1 MAVIDLEAWRR
12 EHGWGGPD
20 GRLQRA
26 IDRLDAAVASRGWSD
41 DAPPWLVTELLAV
54 QGCLSIGMA
63 TEAAR
68 RVERLAQ
75 RVDSLRTERRRVGR

>member
-12 EHGWGGPD
+12 EHDWGGPD
-20 GRLQRA
+20 GRLQIA
-26 IDRLDAAVASRGWSD
+26 IERLDDAMAARGWSD

-54 QGCLSIGMA
+54 QGCLSIGMT

-68 RVERLAQ
+68 RVERLAK
-75 RVDSLRTERRRVGR
+75 RVDSLPGEGRRASR